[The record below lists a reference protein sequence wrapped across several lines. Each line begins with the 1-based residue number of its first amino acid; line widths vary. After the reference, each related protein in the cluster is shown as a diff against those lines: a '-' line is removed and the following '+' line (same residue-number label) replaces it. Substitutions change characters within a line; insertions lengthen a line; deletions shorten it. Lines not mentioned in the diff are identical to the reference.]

1 MQMQAKAP
9 PSPSEL
15 LDRHPFKRFL
25 PAPIYYPYRA
35 FRTVLTILHFAG
47 FWLGCVLIGWLFLPW
62 IVLWP
67 GSPKEKYGRGLR
79 VMRRGFQF
87 FHIVTKLF
95 RIYLRSA
102 TTPHLRPPG
111 VTPDRPAVIIANHP
125 TLIDVT
131 SIVSMFPNVVAV
143 ARPSLANNPLLKWA
157 VRKCGFVPVGTTM
170 LAECEERL
178 RMGFDVLIFPEGTRT
193 PFGGPLHP
201 FHRGAFELAVRAK
214 APIVMVTLTCV
225 PQVLSKGLPMH
236 QVSDKMAVLTIDP
249 VDIVE
254 PGALDSRTLARSI
267 EQRYQDMLGYSTQAV
282 VAREPHPVGGV
293 P

>member
-1 MQMQAKAP
+1 MQMQP
-9 PSPSEL
+9 PPVA
-15 LDRHPFKRFL
+15 LDRYPFKRFL
-25 PAPIYYPYRA
+25 PAPIYYLYRG
-35 FRTVLTILHFAG
+35 FRTFITVLHFAG

-67 GSPKEKYGRGLR
+67 GTQKEKFGRGLR

-87 FHIVTKLF
+87 FHFMMKTF
-95 RIYLRSA
+95 RLYRRWSPSA
-102 TTPHLRPPG
+102 HLRPHG
-111 VTPDRPAVIIANHP
+111 MLPDGPAVIVANHP
-125 TLIDVT
+125 TLVDVT
-131 SIVSMFPNVVAV
+131 SIVSLFPNVVAV
-143 ARPSLANNPLLKWA
+143 ARPGLANNPLFKWG

-214 APIVMVTLTCV
+214 VPIVMVTLSCV
-225 PQVLSKGLPMH
+225 PSVLSKSLPMH
-236 QVSDKMAVLTIDP
+236 KVSDKMAVLTITP
-249 VDIVE
+249 VEIVQ
-254 PGALDSRTLARSI
+254 PGELDSRALSRSI
-267 EQRYQDMLGYSTQAV
+267 EQRYQDMLGYSARAV
-282 VAREPHPVGGV
+282 VATEPHTVGGV